1 MFSKG
6 INTKYGTTSRD
17 IRSLHLKACSQFN
30 ARLSDQNRNRL
41 EVYAPMPRWKDSYVC
56 TWSYRHRTLLEKEIP
71 VTRDDG
77 DQSVLSGGPAMLDSS
92 AVSAWWSE
100 SYTVF
105 YPQTVRI
112 SYHGSRIVV
121 TNVRLQPYRSN
132 PSDSSSN
139 FRGRNS
145 GGPAPSREPDG
156 PHLVSRCIT
165 TACVR
170 KEAGNIFRVRAMIIP
185 LLPARSTTPT
195 RYRAVVDSSLRTWR
209 TDHTRHSTKPYTRS
223 VGPY

>member
-1 MFSKG
+1 MSTRTVDDGENKRRHDQVRLEFSVTLNGPVVCIKSGRSSLLGGPGGVGSVRIDPRKTLDMFSKG

-17 IRSLHLKACSQFN
+17 IRSLHLKAYSKFN
-30 ARLSDQNRNRL
+30 ARLSDRNRNRL
-41 EVYAPMPRWKDSYVC
+41 EAYAPWKDSYVC

-77 DQSVLSGGPAMLDSS
+77 DESVLSDGPAMLDSS

-121 TNVRLQPYRSN
+121 TNV
-132 PSDSSSN
+132 
-139 FRGRNS
+139 
-145 GGPAPSREPDG
+145 
-156 PHLVSRCIT
+156 
-165 TACVR
+165 
-170 KEAGNIFRVRAMIIP
+170 
-185 LLPARSTTPT
+185 
-195 RYRAVVDSSLRTWR
+195 
-209 TDHTRHSTKPYTRS
+209 
-223 VGPY
+223 